1 MGSRH
6 TIKHARVC
14 NRRSRGMFH
23 GATRITMMYWIEIL
37 VVTTLNLEQTQK
49 TSMSHAELDSRDM
62 RSLNQLREESKALEK
77 ELMQLEQ
84 QLYNFEGSYLE
95 ETWPTG
101 NVVRG
106 FEGYVVNKN
115 KKGADAVVTRK
126 TKFKDTERIFSYSS
140 ESSTRV
146 RCLS

>member
-1 MGSRH
+1 M
-6 TIKHARVC
+6 A
-14 NRRSRGMFH
+14 
-23 GATRITMMYWIEIL
+23 
-37 VVTTLNLEQTQK
+37 
-49 TSMSHAELDSRDM
+49 HAELDSRDV

-146 RCLS
+146 RCLPSI